1 MSKASAAL
9 MRIEKDLKK
18 IAKEEDP
25 GFVIDYEQDNLMK
38 VTALIAG
45 PEKTIWE
52 GGVFELLFTFSD

>member
-25 GFVIDYEQDNLMK
+25 GFVIDYE
-38 VTALIAG
+38 
-45 PEKTIWE
+45 
-52 GGVFELLFTFSD
+52 